1 MADKGRSI
9 HVDGV
14 QHGAPIPMGARVGN
28 MIFSSGIIGVDPS
41 TGKVPEDLDS
51 QCVFAFANMKTMLE
65 NAGATT
71 KNVGTIKVYMKDRSQ
86 RDAVNRPWSEMF
98 PDENDRPARHAI
110 EYDAFPPGVL
120 VQLEIVAVVDWPPAP
135 RDNFLMSI
143 QE

>member
-9 HVDGV
+9 QVDGV

-86 RDAVNRPWSEMF
+86 RDAVNRPWLEMF

-120 VQLEIVAVVDWPPAP
+120 VQLEIVAVVD
-135 RDNFLMSI
+135 
-143 QE
+143 

>member
-28 MIFSSGIIGVDPS
+28 MIFSSGIIGADPS

-86 RDAVNRPWSEMF
+86 RDAVNRPWLEMF
-98 PDENDRPARHAI
+98 PDENDRPARHAV
-110 EYDAFPPGVL
+110 EYDAFPRGVL
-120 VQLEIVAVVDWPPAP
+120 VQLEIVAVVD
-135 RDNFLMSI
+135 
-143 QE
+143 

>member
-71 KNVGTIKVYMKDRSQ
+71 KNVGTSKVYMKDRSQ
-86 RDAVNRPWSEMF
+86 RDAVNRPWLEMF

-120 VQLEIVAVVDWPPAP
+120 VQLEIVAVVD
-135 RDNFLMSI
+135 
-143 QE
+143 